1 MLNKNEKIVMQ
12 IIYDK
17 MSESQKAVIMTEDEI
32 WSKLPIKAKIDLGDL
47 REILQQLAIDEYFEL
62 IHTEKKG
69 MPVMVITLKK
79 KGVAFERGLVQQKR
93 KLGQKLLITAICAVI
108 TALISLLI
116 KNLGG

>member
-32 WSKLPIKAKIDLGDL
+32 WSKLPKKAKIDLGDL

-69 MPVMVITLKK
+69 VPVMVITLKK

>member
-17 MSESQKAVIMTEDEI
+17 MSDSQKAVILTEGEI
-32 WSKLPIKAKIDLGDL
+32 FAKIPKKAKIELGNL
-47 REILQQLAIDEYFEL
+47 RDILQQLAIDEYFEL

-69 MPVMVITLKK
+69 EPVMVITLKK
-79 KGVAFERGLVQQKR
+79 KGIAFERSIVQQKR
-93 KLGQKLLITAICAVI
+93 KLGQKLAITVVCAII

-116 KNLGG
+116 KNLG

>member
-1 MLNKNEKIVMQ
+1 MLNKNEKIFMQ

-17 MSESQKAVIMTEDEI
+17 MSDSQKAVIMTEDEI
-32 WSKLPIKAKIDLGDL
+32 WSKLPKKAKIDLGDL
-47 REILQQLAIDEYFEL
+47 RKILQQLAIDEYFEL

-79 KGVAFERGLVQQKR
+79 KGVAFERSQVQEKR
-93 KLGQKLLITAICAVI
+93 KIGHKLLITAICAVI
-108 TALISLLI
+108 TALIGLFI

>member
-17 MSESQKAVIMTEDEI
+17 MSDSQKAVIITEDEI
-32 WSKLPIKAKIDLGDL
+32 WSKLPKMAKIDLDDL

-69 MPVMVITLKK
+69 NPVMVITLKK
-79 KGVAFERGLVQQKR
+79 KGIAFERSLVQQKR
-93 KLGQKLLITAICAVI
+93 KLGQKIVITVICAVI
-108 TALISLLI
+108 TALISLFI

>member
-17 MSESQKAVIMTEDEI
+17 MTDAKKAVIIKEDEI
-32 WSKLPIKAKIDLGDL
+32 LSNLPKKAKIDLGGL
-47 REILQQLAIDEYFEL
+47 RMILQQLAIDEYFEL

-69 MPVMVITLKK
+69 EPVMVITLKK

-93 KLGQKLLITAICAVI
+93 KFGQKIAITIICAII
-108 TALISLLI
+108 TALISMLI
-116 KNLGG
+116 KNLGN

>member
-17 MSESQKAVIMTEDEI
+17 MSDSQKAVIITEDEI
-32 WSKLPIKAKIDLGDL
+32 WSKLPKKAKIDICDL

-69 MPVMVITLKK
+69 VPVMVINLKK
-79 KGVAFERGLVQQKR
+79 KGVAFERSLVQQKR
-93 KLGQKLLITAICAVI
+93 KVGQKIVITVICAVI
-108 TALISLLI
+108 TALISLFI

>member
-32 WSKLPIKAKIDLGDL
+32 WSKLPKKAKIDLGDL

>member
-17 MSESQKAVIMTEDEI
+17 MSDAKKAVIMTEGEI
-32 WSKLPIKAKIDLGDL
+32 FDKIPKKAKIELGDL
-47 REILQQLAIDEYFEL
+47 RNILQQLAIDEYFEL

-69 MPVMVITLKK
+69 EPVMVITLKK
-79 KGVAFERGLVQQKR
+79 KGIAFERGLVQQKR
-93 KLGQKLLITAICAVI
+93 KFGQKIVITALCAVI

-116 KNLGG
+116 KNLGN

>member
-1 MLNKNEKIVMQ
+1 MQ

-32 WSKLPIKAKIDLGDL
+32 WSKLPKKAKIDLGDL

-69 MPVMVITLKK
+69 VPVMVITLKK

>member
-17 MSESQKAVIMTEDEI
+17 MSESQKAVIITEDEI
-32 WSKLPIKAKIDLGDL
+32 WSKLPKKAKIDLGGL

-69 MPVMVITLKK
+69 VPVMVITLKK
-79 KGVAFERGLVQQKR
+79 KGVAFERSLVHEKR
-93 KLGQKLLITAICAVI
+93 NFGQKLVITAICAVI
-108 TALISLLI
+108 TALIGLLI